1 MLRSNFVLIFIVLA
15 SLVLPATAAEPAD
28 IYSTAPA
35 RGLLLVANKWEHTLG
50 IVDPEAGRQVAK
62 VTVGVN
68 DHEVTASPDGRYA
81 YVPVYGS
88 SVVGQPGSDGR
99 TVDVVD
105 IKARRVVASID
116 LGRPVRPHCPL
127 FGPDGMLYVTAELA
141 NAVDVID
148 PETRKVVASI
158 PTSVRAGVTSVT
170 APTPASVTL
179 TLSRWPTR
187 KGNDASVPSGQTVS
201 PCPIRSSGAPS
212 PSSSATRW
220 SPSWMWTLAPR
231 PSSS

>member
-1 MLRSNFVLIFIVLA
+1 MNLGGVMLRSNLALIFIVLA
-15 SLVLPATAAEPAD
+15 SLVLPATATEPAD
-28 IYSTAPA
+28 SSTSAPA

-99 TVDVVD
+99 TVAVVD

-158 PTSVRAGVTSVT
+158 PTDQPQSPKLVINRDVRRLYTSNISAGTVT
-170 APTPASVTL
+170 AINLKARKPVAVIPASKTPQ
-179 TLSRWPTR
+179 RIP
-187 KGNDASVPSGQTVS
+187 
-201 PCPIRSSGAPS
+201 
-212 PSSSATRW
+212 
-220 SPSWMWTLAPR
+220 
-231 PSSS
+231 